1 MLNTNPF
8 GFNTPQELNSLP
20 STELNWQNK
29 LSGQIA
35 GLFSD
40 SLDQT
45 KKFSSYLG
53 NNFEKNNLTGLGDSL
68 GKILQGDFKGG
79 LNTAVKG
86 LGIDKGIT
94 AGMSGVSKGI
104 TGAGNI
110 AGLANTALDMFGV
123 GQIDRRTQST
133 GSKALGT
140 FNKYS
145 GVLMGTPLA
154 PLATIGAVA
163 GAYDKVFAKSADK
176 QGTADMSNIGYNTII
191 NPLAGAKVGG
201 WDRLRGKRGRIN
213 QATEKVDR
221 ANSEAYAID
230 KSHKQNTLAS
240 QNTTGVL
247 QDKNYQ
253 QMMGG
258 YGTNILAARLGT
270 KIPPVHLRKIVNKAS
285 YKYQKGNAINRPDI
299 KPINKLDIK
308 PIKSTAG
315 STDFSNIIS
324 KALKSRDE
332 KLKAPETFEE
342 YRLRISKLNQNFL
355 VDDPSYDLKGA
366 YEAKLEPT
374 LHEDGTYHLG
384 SRDPNTGKIFKLP
397 THHSFE
403 QTLAGEEEA
412 GHVMYLKDGELYSAP
427 KEQVSSS
434 DREAAEQFIRKA
446 MSKSYKD
453 GGLLNKTD
461 KEEVIEEVVEEKKN
475 VIPEGAFHS
484 RKNNIHEDV
493 AKHVTHKGIPVI
505 TKDEEGKITQHAEVE
520 RNEIIFHKEAT
531 DTIETLHEKFKK
543 ADTQKL
549 KDEIMIECGKYVA
562 DQILVNTDDRTG
574 IIEAVEYA

>member
-35 GLFSD
+35 GLFSN

-53 NNFEKNNLTGLGDSL
+53 SNFEKNNLTGLGDSL

-94 AGMSGVSKGI
+94 AGMSGISKGV

-133 GSKALGT
+133 GSKALGA

-154 PLATIGAVA
+154 PLATIGALA
-163 GAYDKVFAKSADK
+163 GTYDKVFAKSADK
-176 QGTADMSNIGYNTII
+176 QGTADMSNIGYDTII

-213 QATEKVDR
+213 QVTEKVDR
-221 ANSEAYAID
+221 ANSEAYAIG
-230 KSHKQNTLAS
+230 SAHRQNTLAS

-270 KIPPVHLRKIVNKAS
+270 KIPPVHLRNIVNKAEW
-285 YKYQKGNAINRPDI
+285 
-299 KPINKLDIK
+299 NKK
-308 PIKSTAG
+308 K
-315 STDFSNIIS
+315 
-324 KALKSRDE
+324 
-332 KLKAPETFEE
+332 
-342 YRLRISKLNQNFL
+342 
-355 VDDPSYDLKGA
+355 
-366 YEAKLEPT
+366 KLE
-374 LHEDGTYHLG
+374 EQ
-384 SRDPNTGKIFKLP
+384 KKKL
-397 THHSFE
+397 
-403 QTLAGEEEA
+403 EA
-412 GHVMYLKDGELYSAP
+412 SKVLEKDT
-427 KEQVSSS
+427 K
-434 DREAAEQFIRKA
+434 
-446 MSKSYKD
+446 YKD
-453 GGLLNKTD
+453 GGLLTKTD
-461 KEEVIEEVVEEKKN
+461 REEVIEEVVEEKKN

-493 AKHVTHKGIPVI
+493 AEHVTKKGIPVI
-505 TKDEEGKITQHAEVE
+505 TKDEEGKVTQHAEVE

-531 DTIETLHEKFKK
+531 DTIESLHEKYKK
-543 ADTQKL
+543 AETQKL

-574 IIEAVEYA
+574 IIETIG